1 MNDVTYA
8 GGQVVSNG
16 REIGSR
22 LLYYVEHSGRR
33 IVAALVILLIGW
45 LAARAVKWAVSVTR
59 PIGSCC

>member
-22 LLYYVEHSGRR
+22 LLYYVEDWGPR
-33 IVAALVILLIGW
+33 IVAALVILLIG
-45 LAARAVKWAVSVTR
+45 
-59 PIGSCC
+59 